1 MNIYLCPI
9 LDDNGIYIR
18 KFIFP
23 NREQC
28 EDKIK
33 SIYTEKYDVDDTL
46 DFDAFCEELCNRFD
60 ILIGDI
66 YEIDEFM

>member
-1 MNIYLCPI
+1 MNIYLCPVF
-9 LDDNGIYIR
+9 DDAGIYIR
-18 KFIFP
+18 KFVCN

-33 SIYTEKYDVDDTL
+33 AIYTEDFDVDDTL
-46 DFDAFCEELCNRFD
+46 DFDVFCQELCDNYE
-60 ILIGDI
+60 IIIGDI

>member
-9 LDDNGIYIR
+9 LDDAGIYI
-18 KFIFP
+18 KKLVC
-23 NREQC
+23 NTREQC

-33 SIYTEKYDVDDTL
+33 NAYTEVYDVDDTL
-46 DFDAFCEELCNRFD
+46 DFDVFCQILCD
-60 ILIGDI
+60 KYEILIGDI

>member
-1 MNIYLCPI
+1 MNIYLCPVF
-9 LDDNGIYIR
+9 DDAGIYIR
-18 KFIFP
+18 KFVCN

-33 SIYTEKYDVDDTL
+33 AIYTE
-46 DFDAFCEELCNRFD
+46 DFDVFCQELCDNYE
-60 ILIGDI
+60 IIIGDI